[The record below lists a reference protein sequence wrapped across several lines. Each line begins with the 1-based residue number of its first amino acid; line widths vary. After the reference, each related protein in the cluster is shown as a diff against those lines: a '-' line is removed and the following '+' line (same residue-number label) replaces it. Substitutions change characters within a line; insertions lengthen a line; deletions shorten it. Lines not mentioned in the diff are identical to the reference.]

1 MHMADALVSPAVGG
15 ALYAVSAGVGAYS
28 IYKLKHDEELKAKIP
43 TMGVMG
49 ALVFA
54 VQMMNFTIPGTGS
67 SGHLCGGI
75 LLSAL
80 LGPYASF
87 ITMIGV
93 LLIQCLFFADGGL
106 LALGANIFNMSYF
119 GCFLGGVLWQLIMK
133 KGFSKRKIA
142 LYTIGGAILTL
153 ELGAFCVTI
162 ETLLSNITELPFRS
176 FLFLMMP
183 IHLAIGLGEGLIT
196 FAILT
201 FIYETRAEMLYCSRD
216 IEKKNRMSKKKVLAI
231 TGVMIVVIAGGL
243 SLFASS
249 HPDGLEWSIEKM
261 TGNTELEENEQKIYK
276 SNQKIQ
282 NKTAIFEDYNLKG
295 ADSDAGAAFS
305 GVAGCAIVVICMIA
319 VGNVVKLLKKKN
331 QN

>member
-28 IYKLKHDEELKAKIP
+28 LYRLKQDEDLKAKIP

-106 LALGANIFNMSYF
+106 LALGANIFNMSFF
-119 GCFLGGVLWQLIMK
+119 GCFLGGILWHLIMK
-133 KGFSKRKIA
+133 KGFCRTKIA
-142 LYTIGGAILTL
+142 VYSIVGAILSL
-153 ELGAFCVTI
+153 ELGAFCVTV
-162 ETLLSNITELPFRS
+162 ETYLSDITELPFRS
-176 FLFLMMP
+176 FLLLMIP
-183 IHLAIGLGEGLIT
+183 IHLAIGLGEGLIS

-201 FIYETRAEMLYCSRD
+201 FIYETRAEMLYQASASVKESRL
-216 IEKKNRMSKKKVLAI
+216 SVKKVLAI
-231 TGVMIVVIAGGL
+231 TAVVGLVVAGGL

-261 TGNTELEENEQKIYK
+261 TGDTQLKESNQKIYK
-276 SNQKIQ
+276 NNQQIQ
-282 NKTAIFEDYNLKG
+282 NKTAIFEDYNIKG
-295 ADSDAGAAFS
+295 SNSNVGASFS
-305 GVAGCAIVVICMIA
+305 GVAGCAIVVIVMIL
-319 VGNVVKLLKKKN
+319 VGNFVKIWKKKKTK
-331 QN
+331 

>member
-1 MHMADALVSPAVGG
+1 
-15 ALYAVSAGVGAYS
+15 
-28 IYKLKHDEELKAKIP
+28 
-43 TMGVMG
+43 
-49 ALVFA
+49 
-54 VQMMNFTIPGTGS
+54 
-67 SGHLCGGI
+67 
-75 LLSAL
+75 
-80 LGPYASF
+80 
-87 ITMIGV
+87 
-93 LLIQCLFFADGGL
+93 
-106 LALGANIFNMSYF
+106 
-119 GCFLGGVLWQLIMK
+119 MK

>member
-106 LALGANIFNMSYF
+106 LALGANIFNMSFF
-119 GCFLGGVLWQLIMK
+119 GCFLGGVLWQNIMK

-282 NKTAIFEDYNLKG
+282 NKTAIFFFFYLKG